1 MAVAEHLHTQGLT
14 QYYQIRQSPGLK
26 PDEAT
31 VDQQDMAL
39 LESRFART
47 MSADETRIELA
58 VEGITCGV
66 CAWLIEHALD
76 RLDGVSLSLVNL
88 AEHRVTFHYHARKSI
103 LAS

>member
-1 MAVAEHLHTQGLT
+1 MAEHLHTRGLT

-47 MSADETRIELA
+47 MSADESRIELA
-58 VEGITCGV
+58 VEGITCGG

-76 RLDGVSLSLVNL
+76 RLEGVSLSLVNL
-88 AEHRVTFHYHARKSI
+88 AEHRVRVHYHPQEST
-103 LAS
+103 